1 MATYGEVYTTI
12 DASVVSGGISTLSTS
27 GTTQIIGVDDF
38 TIVIMWQ
45 YDPSAENNG
54 ITGKSW
60 FANDPVSP
68 MSSAAGTDENFNE
81 LLATMEEN
89 GTDIKAYIDGL
100 FADWT
105 TENKVAFYNK
115 YVREGIAHSCTSAI
129 GN

>member
-45 YDPSAENNG
+45 YDPNATNNG
-54 ITGKSW
+54 ITGISW
-60 FANDPVSP
+60 FADDSVSP
-68 MSSAAGTDENFNE
+68 MSSAGTDKNFNE
-81 LLATMEEN
+81 LLANMEEN
-89 GTDIKAYIDGL
+89 GEDIKAYIDGL
-100 FADWT
+100 FAVWP
-105 TENKVAFYNK
+105 TEDKVTFYNN
-115 YVREGIAHSCTSAI
+115 YVREGIAHSCTSAM